1 MKEAS
6 EVKMPY
12 PQEVIDLGEK
22 VKNWGRW
29 GDGDERGTVNYITD
43 EVLREAVK
51 SIRSGKRFSLAF
63 PLKQQGGLQ
72 LGSMPGRIN
81 PLRTMI
87 QLNTPVIGDPSLF
100 CTSDDVVTMGLQA
113 ATHWDGLCH
122 ASWNGKIYGGRDATT
137 ITYDGASVCGI
148 EKIETLTSRG
158 VLLDIAELLE
168 MEELPGGHA
177 ITYDDC
183 VNAEERQGVKV
194 RSGDI
199 LLLRTGMM
207 AKARK
212 GDVVSYGSGTP
223 IEGSPMPGFPGIGLG
238 AVEFFYERE
247 VAAVATD
254 TITFEVMPWDPAVP
268 GAILPIH
275 CINLVMMGLTQ
286 GQNFDL
292 EELSADCKHDG
303 QYDFLLEASPQ
314 PFVGGI
320 GSPVNPVAIK

>member
-1 MKEAS
+1 MT
-6 EVKMPY
+6 Y
-12 PQEVIDLGEK
+12 PQEIVDLGEK

-29 GDGDERGTVNYITD
+29 GDDDEVGTINFITD
-43 EVLREAVK
+43 QVVK
-51 SIRSGKRFSLAF
+51 DAMKCVKSGKRLSLAF
-63 PLKQQGGLQ
+63 PLQQQGGLQ

-87 QLNTPVIGDPSLF
+87 QLNTPVIGDPTQF

-113 ATHWDGLCH
+113 GTHWDGLCH
-122 ASWNGKIYGGRDATT
+122 ASWNGKIYGNRDAST

-148 EKIETLTSRG
+148 EKISSLTSRG
-158 VLLDIAELLE
+158 VLLDIASLYEVD
-168 MEELPGGHA
+168 ELPGGHA
-177 ITYDDC
+177 ISYEDC
-183 VNAEERQGVKV
+183 LNAEKIQGVEV

-207 AKARK
+207 AKAKR
-212 GDVVSYGSGTP
+212 GDVISYGSGTAM
-223 IEGSPMPGFPGIGLG
+223 EGSPMPGFPGVGLG
-238 AVEFFYERE
+238 AVEFFFDRE
-247 VAAVATD
+247 IAAVATD
-254 TITFEVMPWDPAVP
+254 TITFEVMPWDPSVP

-286 GQNFDL
+286 GQNWDL
-292 EELSADCKHDG
+292 EDLAADCQADG
-303 QYDFLLEASPQ
+303 QWDFLLEASPQ

>member
-1 MKEAS
+1 MT
-6 EVKMPY
+6 Y
-12 PQEVIDLGEK
+12 PQEIVDLGEK

-29 GDGDERGTVNYITD
+29 GDDDEVGTINFITD
-43 EVLREAVK
+43 QVVK
-51 SIRSGKRFSLAF
+51 DAMKCVKSGKRLSLAF
-63 PLKQQGGLQ
+63 PLQQQGGLQ

-87 QLNTPVIGDPSLF
+87 QLNTPVIGDPTQF

-113 ATHWDGLCH
+113 GTHWDGLCH
-122 ASWNGKIYGGRDATT
+122 ASWNGKIYGNRDAST

-148 EKIETLTSRG
+148 EKISSLTSRG
-158 VLLDIAELLE
+158 VLLDIASLYEVD
-168 MEELPGGHA
+168 ELPGGHA
-177 ITYDDC
+177 ISYEDC
-183 VNAEERQGVKV
+183 LNAEKIQGVEA

-207 AKARK
+207 AKAKR
-212 GDVVSYGSGTP
+212 GDVISYGSGTAM
-223 IEGSPMPGFPGIGLG
+223 EGSPMPGFPGVGLG
-238 AVEFFYERE
+238 AVEFFFERE
-247 VAAVATD
+247 IAAVATD
-254 TITFEVMPWDPAVP
+254 TITFEVMPWDPSVP

-286 GQNFDL
+286 GQNWDL
-292 EELSADCKHDG
+292 EDLAADCQADG
-303 QYDFLLEASPQ
+303 QWDFLLEASPQ

>member
-1 MKEAS
+1 M
-6 EVKMPY
+6 
-12 PQEVIDLGEK
+12 
-22 VKNWGRW
+22 
-29 GDGDERGTVNYITD
+29 NYITD

-72 LGSMPGRIN
+72 LGSMPGRVN

-168 MEELPGGHA
+168 VEELPGGHA

-207 AKARK
+207 AKARQ
-212 GDVVSYGSGTP
+212 GDVVSYGSGTT
-223 IEGSPMPGFPGIGLG
+223 IEGSPMHGFTGVGLG

-303 QYDFLLEASPQ
+303 QYDFLLAASPQ

>member
-1 MKEAS
+1 MT
-6 EVKMPY
+6 Y
-12 PQEVIDLGEK
+12 PQEIVDLGEK

-29 GDGDERGTVNYITD
+29 GDDDEVGTINFITD
-43 EVLREAVK
+43 QVVK
-51 SIRSGKRFSLAF
+51 DAMKCVKSGKRLSLAF
-63 PLKQQGGLQ
+63 PLQQQGGLQ

-87 QLNTPVIGDPSLF
+87 QLNTPVIGDPTQF

-113 ATHWDGLCH
+113 GTHWDGLCH
-122 ASWNGKIYGGRDATT
+122 ASWNGKIYGNRDAST

-148 EKIETLTSRG
+148 EKISSLTSRG
-158 VLLDIAELLE
+158 VLLDIASLYEVD
-168 MEELPGGHA
+168 ELPGGHA
-177 ITYDDC
+177 ISYEDC
-183 VNAEERQGVKV
+183 LNAENKQGVEV

-207 AKARK
+207 AKAK
-212 GDVVSYGSGTP
+212 LGDVVAYGSGTQL
-223 IEGSPMPGFPGIGLG
+223 EDSPMPGFPGVGLG
-238 AVEFFYERE
+238 AVEFFFDRE
-247 VAAVATD
+247 IAAVATD
-254 TITFEVMPWDPAVP
+254 TITFEVMPWDPKVP

-286 GQNFDL
+286 GQNWDL
-292 EELSADCKHDG
+292 EDLAADCQADG
-303 QYDFLLEASPQ
+303 QWDFLLEASPQ

>member
-1 MKEAS
+1 
-6 EVKMPY
+6 MPY
-12 PQEVIDLGEK
+12 PQEIIDLGEK

-29 GDGDERGTVNYITD
+29 GDDDEIGTINFITD
-43 EVLREAVK
+43 EVVKEATNCVK
-51 SIRSGKRFSLAF
+51 SGRRFSLAF
-63 PLKQQGGLQ
+63 PLQQQGGLQ
-72 LGSMPGRIN
+72 LGSMPGRVN

-87 QLNTPVIGDPSLF
+87 QLNTPVIGDPTQF

-122 ASWNGKIYGGRDATT
+122 ASWNGKIYGNRDAST

-148 EKIETLTSRG
+148 EKIASLTGRG
-158 VLLDIAELLE
+158 VLLDIASLHSV
-168 MEELPGGHA
+168 EELPGGHA
-177 ITYDDC
+177 ISYEDC
-183 VNAEERQGVKV
+183 VNAEETQGVKV
-194 RSGDI
+194 KSGDI

-207 AKARK
+207 AKAKR

-223 IEGSPMPGFPGIGLG
+223 IEGSPMPGFPGVGLG
-238 AVEFFYERE
+238 AVEFFYDRQI
-247 VAAVATD
+247 AAVAID
-254 TITFEVMPWDPAVP
+254 TITFEVMPWDPKVP

-286 GQNFDL
+286 GQNWDL
-292 EELSADCKHDG
+292 EELTVDCQNDG
-303 QYDFLLEASPQ
+303 QWDFFLEASPQ

>member
-1 MKEAS
+1 MT
-6 EVKMPY
+6 Y
-12 PQEVIDLGEK
+12 PQEIIDLGEK

-29 GDGDERGTVNYITD
+29 GDDDEVGTINFITD
-43 EVLREAVK
+43 QVVK
-51 SIRSGKRFSLAF
+51 DAMKCVKSGKRLSLAF

-87 QLNTPVIGDPSLF
+87 QLNTPVIGDPTQF

-113 ATHWDGLCH
+113 GTHWDGLCH
-122 ASWNGKIYGGRDATT
+122 ASWNGKIYGNRDAST

-148 EKIETLTSRG
+148 EKISSLTSRG
-158 VLLDIAELLE
+158 VLLDIASLYEVD
-168 MEELPGGHA
+168 ELPGGHA
-177 ITYDDC
+177 ISYEDC
-183 VNAEERQGVKV
+183 LNAEKIQGVEV

-207 AKARK
+207 AKAKR
-212 GDVVSYGSGTP
+212 GDVISYGSGTAM
-223 IEGSPMPGFPGIGLG
+223 EGSPMPGFPGVGLG
-238 AVEFFYERE
+238 AVEFFFERE
-247 VAAVATD
+247 IAAVATD
-254 TITFEVMPWDPAVP
+254 TITFEVMPWDPSVP

-286 GQNFDL
+286 GQNWDL
-292 EELSADCKHDG
+292 EDLAADCQADG
-303 QYDFLLEASPQ
+303 QWDFLLEASPQ

>member
-1 MKEAS
+1 
-6 EVKMPY
+6 MPY
-12 PQEVIDLGEK
+12 PQEIVDLGER

-29 GDGDERGTVNYITD
+29 GDDDERGTVNFVTD

-63 PLKQQGGLQ
+63 PLQQQGGLQ

-81 PLRTMI
+81 PLRTMV

-113 ATHWDGLCH
+113 GTHWDGLCH
-122 ASWNGKIYGGRDATT
+122 ASWGGKIYGGRDANT

-148 EKIETLTSRG
+148 EKIGPLTSRG
-158 VLLDIAELLE
+158 VLLDIAELFGV
-168 MEELPGGHA
+168 EELAGGHA
-177 ITYDDC
+177 ITYEDC
-183 VNAEERQGVKV
+183 VNAEERQGVTV

-207 AKARK
+207 AKARS
-212 GDVVSYGSGTP
+212 GDVVSYGSGTL
-223 IEGSPMPGFPGIGLG
+223 IEGAPMPGFPGVGLG
-238 AVEFFYERE
+238 AVEFFFDRE

-275 CINLVMMGLTQ
+275 CITLVMMGLTQ

-292 EELSADCKHDG
+292 EELSADCKEDG

>member
-1 MKEAS
+1 
-6 EVKMPY
+6 MPY
-12 PQEVIDLGEK
+12 PQEIIDLGEK

-29 GDGDERGTVNYITD
+29 GEDDELGTVNFITD
-43 EVLREAVK
+43 EVVRNAIESVK
-51 SIRSGKRFSLAF
+51 TGKRFSLAF
-63 PLKQQGGLQ
+63 PLQQQGGLQ

-81 PLRTMI
+81 PLRTMV

-122 ASWNGKIYGGRDATT
+122 ASWNGKVYGGRDAGT
-137 ITYDGASVCGI
+137 ITYDGASICGI
-148 EKIETLTSRG
+148 EKIKTLTSRG
-158 VLLDIAELLE
+158 VLLDIAALHGVD
-168 MEELPGGHA
+168 ELPGGHP
-177 ITYDDC
+177 ITFADC
-183 VNAEERQGVKV
+183 ENAEKKQGVEV

-207 AKARK
+207 AKAK
-212 GDVVSYGSGTP
+212 NGDVVAYGSGTTV
-223 IEGSPMPGFPGIGLG
+223 EGAPMPGFPGVGLG
-238 AVEFFYERE
+238 AVEFFHERE
-247 VAAVATD
+247 IAAVATD
-254 TITFEVMPWDPAVP
+254 TITFEVMPWDPKVP

-286 GQNFDL
+286 GQNWDL
-292 EELSADCKHDG
+292 EDLARDCAEDS
-303 QYDFLLEASPQ
+303 QWDFFLEASPQ